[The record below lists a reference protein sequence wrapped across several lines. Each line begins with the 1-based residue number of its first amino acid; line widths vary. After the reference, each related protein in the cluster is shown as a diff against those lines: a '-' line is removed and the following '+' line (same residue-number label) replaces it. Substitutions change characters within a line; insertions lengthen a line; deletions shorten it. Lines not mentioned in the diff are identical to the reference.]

1 MVATGFAGRRYTVI
15 RPTPI
20 RLLLLLALS
29 SSVASGA
36 TQSAEQEPAA
46 PPSAEQQPPATTFF
60 ETVDVEVATVEV
72 FVSDRQ
78 GTPVTGLSKDD
89 FELRVDGEPVEIT
102 NFYAEVL
109 GRPATADWQIQTA
122 EVETGTETETDS
134 GAGPIPPPQRLRI
147 VVFIDHTN
155 IRAVNRKRALERLG
169 EFLERNAGP
178 EDSVAVVSLTD
189 RLHIHSDFL
198 NDPQTI
204 ARIFDDVGKVSFA
217 DMSGETERRRIFSQL
232 ARGHTGGGQSINRAN
247 PDTGLSNADFF
258 GPEAEASI
266 RAYAAAEYQRTRGSL
281 EALKRFLGSLGGV
294 PGRKALIYVSDGIV
308 NRPGED
314 LFIAYRNAYG
324 SSSLNPGVP
333 KVDSNIDYNRQVGNF
348 DLLREVQQVA
358 EASNAAGVTFYAL
371 DAQGDHAIAVRSAVS
386 EGWSET
392 SEVISTFEANVREPL
407 EYTSEATGGRRI
419 EASDKLLSDL
429 AIVAADFDSYYSLGF
444 RPPEA
449 AQGKMQDIKVRL
461 RGDAAT
467 GRTVRY
473 RESRRPKSTD
483 QRTGEAMLA
492 AIFYNATANP
502 LELGVTQGEPVKR
515 DDGNLV
521 VPVTIEIPVAKLALI
536 PEEAVSAARLSIYV
550 TVKDKSGDARAVQ
563 EMPFHLRIP
572 TDKVE
577 EAKQHA
583 AHHTL
588 QVVLRPGDQQV
599 AVGVRDEIAST
610 LSTVRIEVAGTV

>member
-1 MVATGFAGRRYTVI
+1 MI
-15 RPTPI
+15 RLTPI
-20 RLLLLLALS
+20 CTLSLLVLLSA
-29 SSVASGA
+29 VAPA
-36 TQSAEQEPAA
+36 APQPAEQE
-46 PPSAEQQPPATTFF
+46 EPPATTFF

-78 GTPVTGLSKDD
+78 GTPVTGLTRDD
-89 FELRVDGEPVEIT
+89 FELRVDGRPAPIT
-102 NFYAEVL
+102 NFYAEIL
-109 GRPATADWQIQTA
+109 GRPATGEWRTEIA
-122 EVETGTETETDS
+122 EAEAVTETDS
-134 GAGPIPPPQRLRI
+134 GPGPGLRPPPQRLRI

-155 IRAVNRKRALERLG
+155 IRAVNRKRALERLR
-169 EFLERNAGP
+169 EFLERSTGP
-178 EDSVAVVSLTD
+178 DDAVAVVSLTD
-189 RLHIHSDFL
+189 RLWIHSDFL
-198 NDPQTI
+198 NDPRTI
-204 ARIFDDVGKVSFA
+204 ARIFGDVEKVSYQ
-217 DMSGETERRRIFSQL
+217 DLSGETERRRIFNELS
-232 ARGHTGGGQSINRAN
+232 RGHTGGGQSIALQN

-258 GPEAEASI
+258 GPAIEASI

-333 KVDSNIDYNRQVGNF
+333 KIDPNIDYTRQVGEY
-348 DLLREVQQVA
+348 DLIREVQQVA
-358 EASNAAGVTFYAL
+358 DAANAAGVTFYAL
-371 DAQGDHAIAVRSAVS
+371 DAQGDHAISVRSALS

-419 EASDKLLSDL
+419 QASDQLLSDL
-429 AIVAADFDSYYSLGF
+429 AVVAADFDSYYSLGF

-449 AQGKMQDIKVRL
+449 EAGATQDIEVRL
-461 RGDAAT
+461 RGEAGK
-467 GRTVRY
+467 GRVVRY
-473 RESRRPKSTD
+473 RESRRSKGAD

-502 LELGVTQGEPVKR
+502 LELGLTQGEPVR
-515 DDGNLV
+515 REDGNLV
-521 VPVTIEIPVAKLALI
+521 LPVTIEIPVARIALI
-536 PEEAVSAARLSIYV
+536 PEEAVSAGRLSIYV
-550 TVKDKSGDARAVQ
+550 TVKDKSGDAREVQ
-563 EMPFHLRIP
+563 RLPFHLRIP
-572 TDKVE
+572 ADKVA
-577 EAKQHA
+577 EAMRHA

-599 AVGVRDEIAST
+599 AVGVLDEIATT

>member
-1 MVATGFAGRRYTVI
+1 VI
-15 RPTPI
+15 RPTSI
-20 RLLLLLALS
+20 LSFLALVS
-29 SSVASGA
+29 ILA
-36 TQSAEQEPAA
+36 PAA
-46 PPSAEQQPPATTFF
+46 PTAGQEPPAPPPAEQQPPATTFF

-78 GTPVTGLSKDD
+78 GTPVTGLSEDD
-89 FELRVDGEPVEIT
+89 FELRIDGEPVEIT

-109 GRPATADWQIQTA
+109 GRPATADWQVEA
-122 EVETGTETETDS
+122 AAVETETETETETDS
-134 GAGPIPPPQRLRI
+134 GPGLIPPPQRLRI

-155 IRAVNRKRALERLG
+155 IRAVNRKRALERLE

-178 EDSVAVVSLTD
+178 DDSVAVVSLTD
-189 RLHIHSDFL
+189 RLHVHSDFL
-198 NDPQTI
+198 NDQKTI
-204 ARIFDDVGKVSFA
+204 DRIFDEVGKVSFA
-217 DMSGETERRRIFSQL
+217 DMSGETERRRIFSQI
-232 ARGHTGGGQSINRAN
+232 ARGHTGGGQSIGRQN
-247 PDTGLSNADFF
+247 PATGLSNAAFF
-258 GPEAEASI
+258 GPEIEASI

-281 EALKRFLGSLGGV
+281 DALKRFLGSLGGV
-294 PGRKALIYVSDGIV
+294 PGRKALIFVSDGIV

-333 KVDSNIDYNRQVGNF
+333 KIDPNIDYSRQVGNF
-348 DLLREVQQVA
+348 DVLREVQQVA
-358 EASNAAGVTFYAL
+358 EAANAAGVTFYAL
-371 DAQGDHAIAVRSAVS
+371 DAQGDHAIGVRSAVS
-386 EGWSET
+386 EGWAET

-449 AQGKMQDIKVRL
+449 EQGKMQDIKVRL
-461 RGDAAT
+461 LGDAAK

-473 RESRRPKSTD
+473 RESRRTKGTD

-502 LELGVTQGEPVKR
+502 LELGLTHGEPVR
-515 DDGNLV
+515 REDGNMVL
-521 VPVTIEIPVAKLALI
+521 PVTIEIPVARIALI
-536 PEEAVSAARLSIYV
+536 PEEAVSAGRLSIYV
-550 TVKDKSGDARAVQ
+550 TVKDKSGDAREVQ
-563 EMPFHLRIP
+563 RLPFHLQIP
-572 TDKVE
+572 SDKVE

-610 LSTVRIEVAGTV
+610 LSTIRIEVAGSV

>member
-1 MVATGFAGRRYTVI
+1 MI
-15 RPTPI
+15 RPTSI
-20 RLLLLLALS
+20 LSFLALVS
-29 SSVASGA
+29 ILA
-36 TQSAEQEPAA
+36 PAA
-46 PPSAEQQPPATTFF
+46 PTAGQEPPAPPPAEQQPPATTFF

-78 GTPVTGLSKDD
+78 GTPVTGLSEDD
-89 FELRVDGEPVEIT
+89 FELRIDGEPVEIT

-109 GRPATADWQIQTA
+109 GRPATADWQVEA
-122 EVETGTETETDS
+122 AAVETETETETETDS
-134 GAGPIPPPQRLRI
+134 GPGLIPPPQRLRI

-155 IRAVNRKRALERLG
+155 IRAVNRKRALERLE

-178 EDSVAVVSLTD
+178 DDSVAVVSLTD
-189 RLHIHSDFL
+189 RLHVHSDFL
-198 NDPQTI
+198 NDQKTI
-204 ARIFDDVGKVSFA
+204 DRIFDEVGKVSFA
-217 DMSGETERRRIFSQL
+217 DMSGETERRRIFSQI
-232 ARGHTGGGQSINRAN
+232 ARGHTGGGQSIGRQN
-247 PDTGLSNADFF
+247 PATGLSNAAFF
-258 GPEAEASI
+258 GPEIEASI

-281 EALKRFLGSLGGV
+281 DALKRFLGSLGGV
-294 PGRKALIYVSDGIV
+294 PGRKALIFVSDGIV

-333 KVDSNIDYNRQVGNF
+333 KIDPNIDYSRQVGNF
-348 DLLREVQQVA
+348 DVLREVQQVA
-358 EASNAAGVTFYAL
+358 EAANAAGVTFYAL
-371 DAQGDHAIAVRSAVS
+371 DAQGDHAIGVRSAVS
-386 EGWSET
+386 EGWAET

-449 AQGKMQDIKVRL
+449 EQGKMQDIKVRL
-461 RGDAAT
+461 LGDAAK

-473 RESRRPKSTD
+473 RESRRTKGTD

-502 LELGVTQGEPVKR
+502 LELGLTHGEPVR
-515 DDGNLV
+515 REDGNMVL
-521 VPVTIEIPVAKLALI
+521 PVTIEIPVARIALI
-536 PEEAVSAARLSIYV
+536 PEEAVSAGRLSIYV
-550 TVKDKSGDARAVQ
+550 TVKDKSGDAREVQ
-563 EMPFHLRIP
+563 RLPFHLQIP
-572 TDKVE
+572 SDKVE

-588 QVVLRPGDQQV
+588 QVVLRPGDQQL

-610 LSTVRIEVAGTV
+610 LSTIRIEVAGSV

>member
-1 MVATGFAGRRYTVI
+1 VI
-15 RPTPI
+15 RPTSI
-20 RLLLLLALS
+20 LSFLALVS
-29 SSVASGA
+29 ILA
-36 TQSAEQEPAA
+36 PAA
-46 PPSAEQQPPATTFF
+46 PTAGQEPPAPPPAEQQPPATTFF

-78 GTPVTGLSKDD
+78 GTPVTGLSEDD
-89 FELRVDGEPVEIT
+89 FELRIDGEPVEIT

-109 GRPATADWQIQTA
+109 GRPATADWQVEA
-122 EVETGTETETDS
+122 AAVETETETETETDS
-134 GAGPIPPPQRLRI
+134 GPGLIPPPQRLRI

-155 IRAVNRKRALERLG
+155 IRAVNRKRALERLE

-178 EDSVAVVSLTD
+178 DDSVAVVSLTD
-189 RLHIHSDFL
+189 RLHVHSDFL
-198 NDPQTI
+198 NDQKTI
-204 ARIFDDVGKVSFA
+204 DRIFDEVGKVSFA
-217 DMSGETERRRIFSQL
+217 DMSGETERRRIFSQI
-232 ARGHTGGGQSINRAN
+232 ARGHTGGGQSIGRQN
-247 PDTGLSNADFF
+247 PATGLSNAAFF
-258 GPEAEASI
+258 GPEIEASI

-281 EALKRFLGSLGGV
+281 DALKRFLGSLGGV
-294 PGRKALIYVSDGIV
+294 PGRKALIFVSDGIV

-333 KVDSNIDYNRQVGNF
+333 KIDPNIDYSRQVGNF
-348 DLLREVQQVA
+348 DVLREVQQVA
-358 EASNAAGVTFYAL
+358 EAANAAGVTFYAL
-371 DAQGDHAIAVRSAVS
+371 DAQGDHAIAVRSAAS
-386 EGWSET
+386 EGWAET

-449 AQGKMQDIKVRL
+449 EQGKMQDIKVRL
-461 RGDAAT
+461 LGDAAK

-473 RESRRPKSTD
+473 RESRRTKGTD

-502 LELGVTQGEPVKR
+502 LELGLTHGEPVR
-515 DDGNLV
+515 REDGNMVL
-521 VPVTIEIPVAKLALI
+521 PVTIEIPVARIALI
-536 PEEAVSAARLSIYV
+536 PEEAVSAGRLSIYV
-550 TVKDKSGDARAVQ
+550 TVKDKSGDAREVQ
-563 EMPFHLRIP
+563 RLPFHLQIP
-572 TDKVE
+572 SDKVE

-588 QVVLRPGDQQV
+588 QVVLRPGDQQI

-610 LSTVRIEVAGTV
+610 LSTIRIEVAGSV